1 MKKNIIAMIIMFAS
15 MPKNSYINISIQLL
29 LKPLFLVQ
37 YDENMIVCKRNITF
51 L

>member
-1 MKKNIIAMIIMFAS
+1 MFAS

-29 LKPLFLVQ
+29 KPLFLVQ
-37 YDENMIVCKRNITF
+37 YDENMIVCKQNITF